1 MPCKKLVIVGV
12 STGGPRALRQL
23 FTGMPR
29 LEAGIILVQHMP
41 KFINDSFQRTLD
53 ALTEMDV
60 VIAQDGSR
68 IDAGTVYLA
77 PSDVHLELINNQ
89 RIRLAD
95 GPKVC
100 FVKPSID
107 VTMLSA
113 RHRDDQELAA
123 VVLTGM
129 GRDGADGIR
138 HIKRIGGVTFAQD
151 ARSCAVYGMPKAAAE
166 TGAVDFVLSP
176 EGIRDHLIEW
186 AETAPR
192 ADQARLCQTQ
202 PPAIGLRRVAVEG
215 NVGAGAGV
223 ALRGYC
229 GAHVGPSDKRESQA

>member
-129 GRDGADGIR
+129 GRDGAGGLLAIR
-138 HIKRIGGVTFAQD
+138 NAGGRCIAQD
-151 ARSCAVYGMPKAAAE
+151 EESSVVFGMPKEAWENGAAE
-166 TGAVDFVLSP
+166 
-176 EGIRDHLIEW
+176 
-186 AETAPR
+186 
-192 ADQARLCQTQ
+192 RLVPLDKASDT
-202 PPAIGLRRVAVEG
+202 ILELLREPAVE
-215 NVGAGAGV
+215 
-223 ALRGYC
+223 
-229 GAHVGPSDKRESQA
+229 